1 MKLGLIARTSAIA
14 LAASMA
20 APTIAHAQS
29 AVDTLRDSILVTGT
43 KKKDAENVQDVPLAV
58 TAYGADQLDALKVRD
73 LQNLTT
79 SIPNVSFDDIGTTR
93 GVANF
98 SIRGIGI
105 NSSIPAI
112 DPTVGV
118 FKDGVYLGQNGG
130 VVLDVFDL
138 ESIEVLRGP
147 QGILFGRNVTGGA
160 VLLNYKRPSFDG
172 FNASMKTAV
181 ESGLRSTGE
190 NYYAM
195 GAISGPIIEDVL
207 AARISVY
214 YNNDKGYHRRYLGGP
229 IPNALAAPY
238 YTVALGSAM
247 SGAAI
252 GALVQGPGT
261 DDFVDF
267 GKAKTWIVRPSLTFR
282 PNDSIEFYVSYE
294 HFDSEGDGPAAQNH
308 ASGTGA
314 PNFFFEADRESFE
327 FSIDNPGFYETK
339 SDQLTVETTI
349 DVPFGDGA
357 ITNIFGW
364 RDTSGSTGGDIDAT
378 PLFLFHSNS
387 ESAQDQWSNELRYNG
402 TFGNVDIT
410 AGAYYFTQDVAYTE
424 RRFILGGFQNFS
436 GGGRM
441 DHNVVGLFGQA
452 DISLSDALVLT
463 AGGRW
468 TKEEKDVEISN
479 IRANGNISTT
489 LFGVPGCGVV
499 DGTCPVDFADS
510 ETWTN
515 FTPKIGLTWTASDS
529 TNIYAHWT
537 QGVRS
542 GGYNFRNTSTTVF
555 NPGPWDEEKVNAF
568 EIGMKMQPAGGRATL
583 NAAVYYNDI
592 NGMQREINLPDPVTG
607 VVQIIDNTADATIW
621 GFEAEGNVAV
631 TDSLLLTGYVG
642 YTDGEY
648 DKIFADISGTSGV
661 IDAADFALEIPRL
674 VPWTYGAGFVHS
686 LPLTESLIVNS
697 RFSYS
702 HRDMSFYTDN
712 NLGTLNALDIIDASV
727 ALGMMDGKVELSI
740 YGKNLLHEANHGGDT
755 QLPASLGGGAF
766 APLTK
771 GRVVGIELQL
781 NLN

>member
-14 LAASMA
+14 LAASLA
-20 APTIAHAQS
+20 APTLAYAQS
-29 AVDTLRDSILVTGT
+29 AVDVLRDTILVTGT

-58 TAYGADQLDALKVRD
+58 TAYGAEQLDALKVRD

-118 FKDGVYLGQNGG
+118 FKDGVYLGQNAG

-172 FNASMKTAV
+172 FNASMKSAV

-190 NYYAM
+190 NYYVM
-195 GAISGPIIEDVL
+195 GAVSGPIIEDVL

-214 YNNDKGYHRRYLGGP
+214 YNEDKGYHRRYLGGP
-229 IPNALAAPY
+229 VPNALAAPY

-261 DDFVDF
+261 DDFEDF
-267 GKAKTWIVRPSLTFR
+267 GRAETWIIRPSLTFR
-282 PNDSIEFYVSYE
+282 PSDSIEFYVSYE
-294 HFDSEGDGPAAQNH
+294 HFDSEGDGPASQNH
-308 ASGTGA
+308 VAGTGV
-314 PNFFFEADRESFE
+314 PNFFFEADRNDFE
-327 FSIDNPGFYETK
+327 FSIDNPGFYETQA
-339 SDQLTVETTI
+339 DQLTVETTI

-357 ITNIFGW
+357 VTNIFGW

-387 ESAQDQWSNELRYNG
+387 ETEQDQWSNELRYNG

-441 DHNVVGLFGQA
+441 DHSVVGLFGQA

-468 TKEEKDVEISN
+468 TQEEKTVEIAN

-489 LFGVPGCGVV
+489 TFGVPGCGVV
-499 DGTCPVDFADS
+499 QGTCPVDFADDAR
-510 ETWTN
+510 WTN
-515 FTPKIGLTWTASDS
+515 FTPKIGLTWTASD
-529 TNIYAHWT
+529 TLNVYGHWT

-568 EIGMKMQPAGGRATL
+568 EVGMKVQPGGGRATL

-621 GFEAEGNVAV
+621 GFEAEGNVAIM
-631 TDSLLLTGYVG
+631 DSLLLTGYVG
-642 YTDGEY
+642 YSNGEY

-686 LPLTESLIVNS
+686 LPLSESLVVNS

-702 HRDMSFYTDN
+702 HRDASFYTDN
-712 NLGTLNALDIIDASV
+712 NLGTLNELDIIDASV

-740 YGKNLLHEANHGGDT
+740 YGKNLLHEVNHGGDT
-755 QLPASLGGGAF
+755 QLPASLGGGSF
-766 APLTK
+766 SPLTK